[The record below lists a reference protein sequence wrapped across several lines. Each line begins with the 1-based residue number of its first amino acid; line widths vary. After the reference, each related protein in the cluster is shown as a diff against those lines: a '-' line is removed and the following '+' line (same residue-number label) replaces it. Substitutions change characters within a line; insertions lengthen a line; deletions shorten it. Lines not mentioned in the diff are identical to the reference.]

1 MPDDRPQVP
10 SPTGGGTPETQF
22 PPGIAWIDGRFVP
35 MSEARIP
42 VLDWGFLRS
51 DATYD
56 VVHVW
61 KRRFFRLDAH
71 VERFLASVAKLRLS
85 LPFDRAGLEAL
96 LHETV
101 ARSGLEDAYVEMIC
115 TRGHSPTFSRDPR
128 DAVNRFVAFAIPFG
142 WIANEEQRRRGLHL
156 IVASVPRIPAASVDP
171 TVKNYHWLD
180 LVNGMFEAYERGG
193 ESVVLKDLEGF
204 LTEGPGFNLFAV
216 KDGVAHTPDAGV
228 LEGITRCTALELCAE
243 LGIATAVAPLSLEV
257 LSGAEEAFVTST
269 AGGIVPVGSVDG
281 QALPAA
287 PGPVTQHLSALYW
300 DKHADPAWTTPVRG
314 LSVSLT

>member
-1 MPDDRPQVP
+1 MPDSQPHATPAP
-10 SPTGGGTPETQF
+10 SETRF

-61 KRRFFRLDAH
+61 KNRFFRLDKH
-71 VERFLASVAKLRLS
+71 LDRFLASVAKLRMS
-85 LPFDRAGLEAL
+85 LPFDREGLEAL

-101 ARSGLEDAYVEMIC
+101 VKSGLEDAYVEMIC

-128 DAVNRFVAFAIPFG
+128 DAINRFIAFAIPFG
-142 WIANEEQRRRGLHL
+142 WIADETQRSRGLRM

-180 LVNGMFEAYERGG
+180 MVKGLYEAYDRGG
-193 ESVVLKDLEGF
+193 ENVLLKDLDGF

-216 KDGVAHTPDAGV
+216 KDGKVHTPDRGV
-228 LEGITRCTALELCAE
+228 LEGITRQTALDLCGE
-243 LGIATAVAPLSLEV
+243 LGIPTQVAPLSMDTLT
-257 LSGAEEAFVTST
+257 GAEEAFVTST
-269 AGGIVPVGSVDG
+269 AGGIVAIASIDG
-281 QALPAA
+281 HALPAS
-287 PGPVTQHLSALYW
+287 PGAITRRLSDLYW
-300 DKHADPAWTTPVRG
+300 AKHEHPGWTTPV
-314 LSVSLT
+314 LTR

>member
-1 MPDDRPQVP
+1 MPDSQPHP
-10 SPTGGGTPETQF
+10 AAATPETQF

-35 MSEARIP
+35 MSEAKIP

-61 KRRFFRLDAH
+61 KNRFFRLDAH
-71 VERFLASVAKLRLS
+71 LDRFLASVAKLRMS
-85 LPFDRAGLEAL
+85 LPFDRTGLEAL

-142 WIANEEQRRRGLHL
+142 WIANEEQRARGIRM

-193 ESVVLKDLEGF
+193 ENVILKDLDGF

-216 KDGVAHTPDAGV
+216 KDGIAHTPNAGV
-228 LEGITRCTALELCAE
+228 LEGITRKTALDLCAE
-243 LGIATAVAPLSLEV
+243 LEVPTAVAPVTMELLT
-257 LSGAEEAFVTST
+257 GADEAFVTST
-269 AGGIVPVGSVDG
+269 AGGIVPIASVDDRPM
-281 QALPAA
+281 PAA
-287 PGPVTQHLSALYW
+287 PGPLTRRLTDLYW
-300 DKHADPAWTTPVRG
+300 AKHDDPAWTTAVERG
-314 LSVSLT
+314 

>member
-1 MPDDRPQVP
+1 MPDSQPQV
-10 SPTGGGTPETQF
+10 TPASQETQF

-35 MSEARIP
+35 MSEAKIP

-61 KRRFFRLDAH
+61 KNRFFRLDRH
-71 VERFLASVAKLRLS
+71 LDRFLASVAKLRMS
-85 LPFDRAGLEAL
+85 LPFDRSGLETL

-101 ARSGLEDAYVEMIC
+101 AKSGLEDAYVEMIC

-128 DAVNRFVAFAIPFG
+128 DAINRFIAFTIPFG
-142 WIANEEQRRRGLHL
+142 WIADETQRARGLRM

-180 LVNGMFEAYERGG
+180 MVKGLYEAYDRGG
-193 ESVVLKDLEGF
+193 ENVLLKDLNGF

-216 KDGVAHTPDAGV
+216 KDGSVHTPDNGV
-228 LEGITRCTALELCAE
+228 LEGITRQTALDLCEELKIPTC
-243 LGIATAVAPLSLEV
+243 VAPLSMEMLT
-257 LSGAEEAFVTST
+257 GADEAFVTST
-269 AGGIVPVGSVDG
+269 AGGIVAIASIDDR
-281 QALPAA
+281 ALPAS
-287 PGPVTQHLSALYW
+287 PGAITHRLSDLYW
-300 DKHADPAWTTPVRG
+300 AKHQDPAWTTPVRER
-314 LSVSLT
+314 